1 MTVPNGSILFNTSE
15 GSDSQSSGLGPSTA
29 VYGSGASTTGSSAVV
44 TGIDTTGVSAGDLLW
59 VESSSGRQ
67 FSIIASVDSSSQVTC
82 DDTFANTESSR
93 NWAIGGKR
101 ATWDNSN
108 SVKIFTADAKSNWD
122 IVTETDQTIT
132 QQITLCN
139 GCVSIRGVT
148 NGALPV
154 IEQTSNNTLFYNS
167 QNQNVVF
174 HSLNFKYS
182 HPTKDKIGVY
192 FGYGGMV
199 FVNVVANDPNKNWST
214 FAARACCNSVNIR
227 LYSCIIGNCTSD
239 GVSASQGGGWFINSI
254 FHDNGRYGAYANS
267 CICTGS
273 IFVNNSSHG
282 LYITGNS
289 NLIANNM
296 FISNGGYGL
305 AFVLYSQGSVG
316 GVASNYFYNNTSGKT
331 NNSAVGW
338 DKLESYSDTDLTSDP
353 FVDSANQDYNLQD
366 DTLINKTHLLGSNT
380 TIYPFRQYVSN
391 DFDKGGTKFHPLS

>member
-154 IEQTSNNTLFYNS
+154 IEQTSNNTLFHSS
-167 QNQNVVF
+167 QSQTVVF

-182 HPTKDKIGVY
+182 HSTKDKLAVAVS
-192 FGYGGMV
+192 YGGAA
-199 FVNVVANDPNKNWST
+199 FINVVANDPNKNWST
-214 FAARACCNSVNIR
+214 FAARVCCNPVS
-227 LYSCIIGNCTSD
+227 LQFHSCIIGNCVSN
-239 GVSASQGGGWFINSI
+239 GVSAWQGSGSFFDSI
-254 FHDNGRYGAYANS
+254 FHDNGGDGAYAVN
-267 CICTGS
+267 CTSHGC
-273 IFVNNSSHG
+273 IFVNNSSNG
-282 LYITGNS
+282 LYITGIS
-289 NLIANNM
+289 SMSNNM

-305 AFVLYSQGSVG
+305 AYVLYTQGG
-316 GVASNYFYNNTSGKT
+316 IGLCASNYFYNNTSGKT

-338 DKLESYSDTDLTSDP
+338 DKLESYSDIDLASDP

-366 DTLINKTHLLGSNT
+366 GTLINKTYLLGSST
-380 TIYPFRQYVSN
+380 TIYPLRKYVSN